1 MKSTFFKNIDKI
13 KFEGRESD
21 NPLAFKW
28 YDENRVVG
36 GKTLKEH
43 LRFATAYWHT
53 FNNKGGDPF
62 GAPTETFAWDKKE
75 DAIGRA
81 KDKMDAAFEFMSKLG
96 TPYYCFHDVDVVD
109 EAPTLAAFE
118 ERIQEMVAYAKQK
131 QQDTG
136 IKL

>member
-109 EAPTLAAFE
+109 EAPTLAE
-118 ERIQEMVAYAKQK
+118 PC
-131 QQDTG
+131 T
-136 IKL
+136 KLLATLFPSPI